1 MENNEIINKV
11 VKFTESIVS
20 GGDFNKIEISRILNL
35 SYHSDRNLNIYRGI
49 LFVYYFYKF
58 EKLPQK
64 KFKNLSTDKK
74 FLKCVSLLNGNVL
87 PPHEIG
93 SLFLSI
99 LTIPDKETECRD
111 VLLGSFYGSLWFLMN
126 NPENFEIA
134 VDYGVEIIKSAFSI
148 DEFDFLE
155 KTKLKKND
163 AKVINLA
170 GSGKKEVKLLNIS
183 SMTAVITAAISK
195 KIGTNI
201 VVEKTISRTTSSIT
215 GSGDIFESIGVNL
228 DIPINKMAEM
238 SLETKL
244 GVFDINKIVPKLN
257 RIYDGRL
264 YDVQVFAGLV
274 GGAAIV
280 NPVDADLINYGLVR
294 GSNKLCLAILNKLY
308 PDKNILIISGKDPK
322 GKSIIDQISVVADT
336 EIAQR
341 INGKTFLYTITP
353 REFGFD
359 FEPFRYI
366 QTTKSPGENIEQFIK
381 LLAGQ
386 GNKNLEQAVAMEAI
400 LNLYGLGIIDNLK
413 KGANLA
419 LEIIR
424 SGAGIKIL
432 EDLISHSNGNI
443 NKFNGLLKVC
453 LN

>member
-1 MENNEIINKV
+1 
-11 VKFTESIVS
+11 
-20 GGDFNKIEISRILNL
+20 
-35 SYHSDRNLNIYRGI
+35 
-49 LFVYYFYKF
+49 
-58 EKLPQK
+58 
-64 KFKNLSTDKK
+64 
-74 FLKCVSLLNGNVL
+74 
-87 PPHEIG
+87 
-93 SLFLSI
+93 
-99 LTIPDKETECRD
+99 
-111 VLLGSFYGSLWFLMN
+111 MN

>member
-1 MENNEIINKV
+1 
-11 VKFTESIVS
+11 
-20 GGDFNKIEISRILNL
+20 
-35 SYHSDRNLNIYRGI
+35 
-49 LFVYYFYKF
+49 
-58 EKLPQK
+58 
-64 KFKNLSTDKK
+64 
-74 FLKCVSLLNGNVL
+74 
-87 PPHEIG
+87 
-93 SLFLSI
+93 
-99 LTIPDKETECRD
+99 
-111 VLLGSFYGSLWFLMN
+111 
-126 NPENFEIA
+126 
-134 VDYGVEIIKSAFSI
+134 
-148 DEFDFLE
+148 LE
-155 KTKLKKND
+155 
-163 AKVINLA
+163 
-170 GSGKKEVKLLNIS
+170 
-183 SMTAVITAAISK
+183 
-195 KIGTNI
+195 
-201 VVEKTISRTTSSIT
+201 
-215 GSGDIFESIGVNL
+215 
-228 DIPINKMAEM
+228 
-238 SLETKL
+238 
-244 GVFDINKIVPKLN
+244 
-257 RIYDGRL
+257 
-264 YDVQVFAGLV
+264 
-274 GGAAIV
+274 GAAIV